1 MRDSDISPEC
11 FVFNSIG
18 SAVSRGRGFSKADA
32 PKEGGVVGHGDGGV
46 VVHHAD
52 RDPLPSTEPTHSGRV
67 AGVELAL
74 SGLDAARAAEERI
87 FIDHYLITRNVR
99 EVQEVHLHTRT
110 HVHTPHTH
118 PCMHTHSK
126 STRKKPGAN

>member
-11 FVFNSIG
+11 FVFNSIS

-52 RDPLPSTEPTHSGRV
+52 GDPLPGTEPTHSGRV

-74 SGLDAARAAEERI
+74 SSLDAACAAEERI
-87 FIDHYLITRNVR
+87 FIDHHLVTRNVR
-99 EVQEVHLHTRT
+99 EVQEVHLHTHAYT
-110 HVHTPHTH
+110 HTQQKHKEEAR
-118 PCMHTHSK
+118 S
-126 STRKKPGAN
+126 